1 MMLANLSSLN
11 PFHEHLGTGVKD
23 AFFVNR
29 FLHYIDF
36 AILRERG

>member
-1 MMLANLSSLN
+1 MNIWGAGWESR
-11 PFHEHLGTGVKD
+11 
-23 AFFVNR
+23 FFANR